1 MSLLPFG
8 KDVPVSVSDLQGEMN
23 RLFDRFWHGGLATG
37 PLDGQD
43 WAPPL
48 DVIERED
55 RYVIRAEVPGLEAK
69 DIEVSVTGS
78 TLTLRGHKASERR
91 EDDDGSVVRAE
102 RRFGSFLRTIEL
114 PAAVETE
121 GVTAS
126 CKKGILEIVL
136 TKKEDARAKAIRVE
150 VQD

>member
-8 KDVPVSVSDLQGEMN
+8 KDVPVSIGDLQSEMN
-23 RLFDRFWHGGLATG
+23 RVFDRFWHGGLATG

-48 DVIERED
+48 DVIEQED

-78 TLTLRGHKASERR
+78 TLTLRGHKASELR
-91 EDDDGSVVRAE
+91 EDDDSNVIRAE
-102 RRFGSFLRTIEL
+102 RRFGSFHRAVEL

-121 GVTAS
+121 GVAAC
-126 CKKGILEIVL
+126 CKRGVLEIAL
-136 TKKEDARAKAIRVE
+136 TKKEDARAKTIRVD